1 MSKNEQLFLKE
12 NEMMKSIFEEKYKD
26 IRDMVAKFS
35 DSEVAPLAA
44 SIDHDAK
51 IPAQLVNQ
59 LFENGFMGSYIPE
72 EYGGAGMDYTSY
84 SIIVEEIS
92 RGCAST
98 GVLISAH
105 TSLCMWPIL
114 NFGTEEQKKKYLP
127 GLASGGVIGCFC
139 LSEPN
144 AGSDPA
150 RLTTYAEDKGDH
162 YEISGVKNWITNGRD
177 AGVAVVMARTTK
189 SNDNKGIT
197 VFIVETKS
205 EGFSVQKVEDKL
217 GIKGS
222 STAQIWFN
230 KVKVPKANII
240 GEVDK
245 GFKIALATLDGG
257 RIGIAAQALGIA
269 EAAFQYAK
277 AYSKQ
282 RIQFDKPISELQAI
296 QFMLADMSTK
306 IAASRLLIMNASYLK
321 DNGLPYSKEAA
332 QAKLFASESCMSIT
346 TKAIQ
351 ILGGNGYSKEYPVER
366 HFRDAKITEIYEGT
380 SEIQRIVIAANELK
394 GL

>member
-1 MSKNEQLFLKE
+1 MSMYDPQYKE
-12 NEMMKSIFEEKYKD
+12 
-26 IRDMVAKFS
+26 IRDLVSKFS

-44 SIDHDAK
+44 KIDHDGE
-51 IPAQLVNQ
+51 IPKDLINK
-59 LFENGFMGSYIPE
+59 LYENGFMGSYIPE
-72 EYGGAGMDYTSY
+72 EFGGAGMDYTSY
-84 SIIVEEIS
+84 AIIVEEIS

-114 NFGTEEQKKKYLP
+114 KYGSTEQKQKFLP

-144 AGSDPA
+144 AGSDPGT
-150 RLTTYAEDKGDH
+150 LGTFAEDKGDY
-162 YEISGVKNWITNGRD
+162 YELSGTKNFITNGKD
-177 AGVAVVMARTTK
+177 AGIAIVMAKTTK
-189 SNDNKGIT
+189 TTDHKGMT
-197 VFIVETKS
+197 AFIVDTTT
-205 EGFSVQKVEDKL
+205 EGFQVQKLEDKL

-222 STAQIWFN
+222 TTAQIWLN

-240 GEVDK
+240 GEVGK
-245 GFKIALATLDGG
+245 GFTVALSTLDGG

-269 EAAFQYAK
+269 EAAFRYAK
-277 AYSKQ
+277 KYSKE
-282 RIQFDKPISELQAI
+282 RIQFGKPISELQAI
-296 QFMLADMSTK
+296 QFMLADMSTE
-306 IAASRLLIMNASYLK
+306 IAASRLLIMHASYLK
-321 DNGLPYSKEAA
+321 DNNLPYSKEAA
-332 QAKLFASESCMSIT
+332 QAKLFASEACMKIT

-351 ILGGNGYSKEYPVER
+351 VLGGNGYTKEYPVER

-394 GL
+394 GM

>member
-1 MSKNEQLFLKE
+1 MSMYDAQYVELREL
-12 NEMMKSIFEEKYKD
+12 
-26 IRDMVAKFS
+26 VAKFS
-35 DSEVAPLAA
+35 DSEVAPLAHQ
-44 SIDHDAK
+44 IDHDAN
-51 IPAQLVNQ
+51 IPKALIDK

-84 SIIVEEIS
+84 AIIVEEIS

-114 NFGTEEQKKKYLP
+114 NFGTPEQKKKYLP
-127 GLASGGVIGCFC
+127 RLASENVIGCFC

-144 AGSDPA
+144 AGSDPGT
-150 RLTTYAEDKGDH
+150 LTTFAEDKGDH
-162 YEISGVKNWITNGRD
+162 FEISGVKNWITNGRD
-177 AGVAVVMARTTK
+177 AGIAIVMAKTTK
-189 SNDNKGIT
+189 TNDHKGVT
-197 VFIVETKS
+197 AFIVETNS
-205 EGFSVQKVEDKL
+205 PGFKVQKVEEKL

-222 STAQIWFN
+222 STAQIWLD
-230 KVKVPKANII
+230 KVKVPKENVVGVI
-240 GEVDK
+240 GQ
-245 GFKIALATLDGG
+245 GFKVALSTLDGG
-257 RIGIAAQALGIA
+257 RIGIAAQALGIS
-269 EAAFQYAK
+269 EAAFRYARK
-277 AYSKQ
+277 YSKE
-282 RIQFDKPISELQAI
+282 RIQFGKPISELQAV

-306 IAASRLLIMNASYLK
+306 IAASRLLIMHASYLK

-332 QAKLFASESCMSIT
+332 QAKVFASESCMSIT

-351 ILGGNGYSKEYPVER
+351 VLGGNGYSKEYPCER

-394 GL
+394 AQS

>member
-1 MSKNEQLFLKE
+1 MSMYEPQYKE
-12 NEMMKSIFEEKYKD
+12 
-26 IRDMVAKFS
+26 IRDLLSKFS

-44 SIDHDAK
+44 KIDNDGE
-51 IPAQLVNQ
+51 IPKDLITK
-59 LFENGFMGSYIPE
+59 LYENGFMGSYIPE

-84 SIIVEEIS
+84 AIIVEEIS

-114 NFGTEEQKKKYLP
+114 KYGSTEQKQKYLP
-127 GLASGGVIGCFC
+127 GLASGGVLGCFC

-144 AGSDPA
+144 AGSDPGA
-150 RLTTYAEDKGDH
+150 LATFAEDKGDH
-162 YEISGVKNWITNGRD
+162 YELSGTKNYITNGRD
-177 AGVAVVMARTTK
+177 AGVAIVMAKTSKTT
-189 SNDNKGIT
+189 DHKGMT
-197 VFIVETKS
+197 AFIVDTS
-205 EGFSVQKVEDKL
+205 TEGFQVQKLEDKL

-222 STAQIWFN
+222 TTAQIWLN
-230 KVKVPKANII
+230 KVKVPKENII
-240 GEVDK
+240 GEVGK
-245 GFKIALATLDGG
+245 GFNVALSTLDGG

-269 EAAFQYAK
+269 EAAFRYAK
-277 AYSKQ
+277 KYSKE
-282 RIQFDKPISELQAI
+282 RIQFGKPISELQAI
-296 QFMLADMSTK
+296 QFMLADMSTE
-306 IAASRLLIMNASYLK
+306 IAASRLLIMHASYLK
-321 DNGLPYSKEAA
+321 DNNLPYSKEAA
-332 QAKLFASESCMSIT
+332 QAKLFSSEACMKIT

-351 ILGGNGYSKEYPVER
+351 VLGGNGYTKEYPVER